1 MLELGL
7 HTAVYR
13 YDTCCVMAADL
24 KVREDDVLLTNR
36 YIYGSYFENL
46 DLPCQVLLKDD
57 YDDGEPTDEVVEAIR
72 RDMIEHPKRIIAVG
86 GGAILDVAKFLSLKE
101 CIPLTDLF
109 DGTVQPCKGS
119 ELILVPSTC
128 GTGSE
133 VTNVAVVSLVT
144 RQVKKGLAHEAL
156 YADRAVLVPELLQA
170 LPFKV
175 FATSSVDALV
185 HAVESALSPAA
196 TETTK
201 LFSYKAMEMIL
212 CAYRYI
218 QEHGKDARE
227 PLYGDLLTAALY
239 AGIAFGTA
247 GCAAVH
253 AMSYPLGVTCHVA
266 HGESNYAVFTNV
278 LKAYEQ
284 RRDGG
289 ELSVFKAFAARI
301 LGVSE
306 KDVLTELA
314 RLIDV
319 ILPKKRLREYGVT
332 EDMIPAFAHSVET
345 EQKRLTAHNFVTLT
359 EADYREI
366 YKDAF

>member
-1 MLELGL
+1 
-7 HTAVYR
+7 
-13 YDTCCVMAADL
+13 
-24 KVREDDVLLTNR
+24 
-36 YIYGSYFENL
+36 
-46 DLPCQVLLKDD
+46 
-57 YDDGEPTDEVVEAIR
+57 
-72 RDMIEHPKRIIAVG
+72 
-86 GGAILDVAKFLSLKE
+86 
-101 CIPLTDLF
+101 
-109 DGTVQPCKGS
+109 
-119 ELILVPSTC
+119 
-128 GTGSE
+128 
-133 VTNVAVVSLVT
+133 
-144 RQVKKGLAHEAL
+144 
-156 YADRAVLVPELLQA
+156 
-170 LPFKV
+170 
-175 FATSSVDALV
+175 
-185 HAVESALSPAA
+185 
-196 TETTK
+196 
-201 LFSYKAMEMIL
+201 MIL

-218 QEHGKDARE
+218 REHGKDARE

-306 KDVLTELA
+306 KEVLTELA